1 MKATVLMPASAMWS
15 AMASDIMMSVCGVL
29 KTHLRFGSMGSTMR
43 ADAAIENIGV
53 RASATRSIMAS
64 EFGVMLDP
72 RMMSALLSLISLRV
86 LFTAVVVSDASSST
100 M

>member
-15 AMASDIMMSVCGVL
+15 AMASDIMMSFCGVL
-29 KTHLRFGSMGSTMR
+29 KTHLRFGSGGGRMGG
-43 ADAAIENIGV
+43 DAAMEIMGV
-53 RASATRSIMAS
+53 RASATTSIMAS

-72 RMMSALLSLISLRV
+72 RMMSTLLSLISLRV